1 MKKTI
6 KIQTTLYIALKKPD
20 KSSNISNVPD
30 QRLLVPAPKHCPV
43 CLSRLYVRRL
53 QTLAD
58 GVERKYR
65 RCTDCNYRD
74 RAVLYLEPA
83 ARAPD

>member
-6 KIQTTLYIALKKPD
+6 KIMALPYMVLKIKD
-20 KSSNISNVPD
+20 RSSNISNVHH
-30 QRLLVPAPKHCPV
+30 QHLLVTAPKHCPV
-43 CLSRLYVRRL
+43 CLSRIVVYAL